1 MTPLAAAVNSNA
13 LAVKGAFRF
22 LLLATPAAVVI
33 CAALAVNG
41 TDAVVNCVS
50 FSC

>member
-33 CAALAVNG
+33 CAVLAVNG
-41 TDAVVNCVS
+41 TDAAVNCVS